1 MLTLGEFIRT
11 TIAIFVFMCGVVFIM
26 FLFLSLFAFIYYL
39 VERKRNGIN
48 RDAY

>member
-1 MLTLGEFIRT
+1 MFTLGEFIAI
-11 TIAIFVFMCGVVFIM
+11 TISTITFLCRVVLTM
-26 FLFLSLFAFIYYL
+26 FWSLPLFAFINYF